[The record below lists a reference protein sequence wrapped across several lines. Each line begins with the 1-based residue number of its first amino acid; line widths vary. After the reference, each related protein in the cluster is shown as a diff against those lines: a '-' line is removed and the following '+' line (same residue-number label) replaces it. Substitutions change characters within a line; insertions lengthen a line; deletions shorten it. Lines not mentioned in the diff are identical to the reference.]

1 MDKDEMIEELEDIRR
16 YFGYRAQDEDS
27 LRIQARWERRYD
39 TINSVINHLKRCKC
53 GEPDEEYLYGHFS
66 HDGDTLIQDRKKV

>member
-1 MDKDEMIEELEDIRR
+1 MDKDEMLKRLGEMYDHAQNDEYLPSGGYFRLETTH
-16 YFGYRAQDEDS
+16 
-27 LRIQARWERRYD
+27 QAISD
-39 TINSVINHLKRCKC
+39 HLKRCKC

>member
-1 MDKDEMIEELEDIRR
+1 MDTDEFEKVIHDLKTHWNPGCDCAFCFTTMRAIHLLEETMD
-16 YFGYRAQDEDS
+16 
-27 LRIQARWERRYD
+27 
-39 TINSVINHLKRCKC
+39 HLKRCKC